1 MEGINNAE
9 PYQEM
14 LDEGNDQ
21 QQQQQ
26 QQQTRGDAA
35 GFGPQHRNA
44 TIGTNDDDDNT
55 NALPGSRTAESY
67 EDVAPA
73 TSTMS
78 SLGQSIAHTR
88 TSSYNSNASQIGPL
102 MYAAGYRPGQNHF
115 MDSSPYGET
124 AAGAAAEGYVAP
136 VNFDVTTGD
145 YVAPVNF
152 DGPRSPLPTP
162 LPRPGV
168 GSGDRSSY
176 PSIERVNSD
185 DTHNTYASWAYER
198 ALSAQMQLDQMKRSA
213 KGHNRRVKRRSH
225 FLPWKKNQQAAAS
238 SKNFDGADG
247 SDGGKLDTWYGVFLP
262 CLSQI
267 LGIIFYLRLPT
278 ITAQAGCIGATAIIA
293 ICVLSTF
300 VTSLSLSAIATNGTI
315 QAGGPYYIIS
325 RTLGVEIGGSLG
337 LLFYLGNTIGAA
349 MYVLGAVEAFQ
360 TDLDLY
366 GAPAEEAAEEELDD
380 LVAFYEIADDDDEE
394 EEYVDP
400 NAVIEEDEE
409 EDWFGNAEIASMVLM
424 FILAGM
430 IGIGGMRY
438 INYTTGTFL
447 SINTLSIFSILFGAA
462 LFGLQVWDGSLT
474 SNERAF
480 GKNLWPKF
488 SPDPKTGITPTWA
501 SLLAL
506 FYPSVT
512 GIMAGTNR
520 SGKLAKPSKS
530 IPKGTISAITVTSL
544 LYFIQVWLVGN
555 VLTRKALMENKLIL
569 ACLAWPSRFVIKAGI
584 ITASIGAALQCLA
597 GAPQL
602 LAAIAVDDAIPY
614 LRFVKPYDFH
624 DDIVTQKNANPSAAI
639 FVTYI
644 IASAASLV
652 GNLDHITPLLT
663 NCFLLMY
670 GGINLC
676 AFLLGWINAP
686 GFRPSFRF
694 YNKHVSLLG
703 AILCLLLAF
712 SISWFMAVLAIG
724 LFFINYIYIRKVRQI
739 NELSAGYKSMGG
751 SNDTK
756 NLGDIGDSLRY
767 KITMMVLMNVTSTEN
782 FHAKNWRPQLL
793 TIVDTDDAGV
803 PQNMELIALAAQL
816 KKGRGLNVILSVK
829 RGSIVKPG
837 AYEAMMGCRG
847 VMKRY
852 MAKEGLEGYAL
863 ISVTHQEFSDAVL
876 SSVMSTGIGPVS
888 PNLIMLPFLRDYKKR
903 VNRAEELVKT
913 IKGLTIL
920 KRAVVLFKG
929 SSTYPRKGK
938 SLDEGQ
944 IDIYWVV
951 EEGGLCLLLPYLL
964 SQHRIWRKNTTLR
977 IFAVATDPNEDLD
990 QLEASVLDYCD
1001 SVRIKAT
1008 ITVIDMARS
1017 TIATDMTRSNSP
1029 SGKGEKRHPYQ
1040 SLDPYEHRMTISQA
1054 LNHAQDFGG
1063 SKGVVGD
1070 TPRASSTRKM
1080 FSFEEED
1087 KTRNGPS
1094 KKARSPRALDSG
1106 DLDTSTSFAEALQRP
1121 SMSYAVD
1128 DEDAADGPQMQT
1140 AKLFNNIIRFYSHS
1154 SNLVVT
1160 NMPLVESMS
1169 DTQFFF
1175 SYIERLSMCV
1185 DNIMLVKGSE
1195 HEVVTTVG

>member
-1 MEGINNAE
+1 M
-9 PYQEM
+9 
-14 LDEGNDQ
+14 DEGNDQ
-21 QQQQQ
+21 QQLQFS
-26 QQQTRGDAA
+26 GDAA
-35 GFGPQHRNA
+35 GIGPAGPQHMLNA
-44 TIGTNDDDDNT
+44 NSQPPAAAPVG
-55 NALPGSRTAESY
+55 ESY
-67 EDVAPA
+67 EDVPPA
-73 TSTMS
+73 ASTMS
-78 SLGQSIAHTR
+78 SLGQSVVPHTR
-88 TSSYNSNASQIGPL
+88 SSSYNSSASHIGPL
-102 MYAAGYRPGQNHF
+102 MHAAGYRPGQNCF
-115 MDSSPYGET
+115 LDGDGSGGGNYG
-124 AAGAAAEGYVAP
+124 GPGYAVG
-136 VNFDVTTGD
+136 VGSTGD

-152 DGPRSPLPTP
+152 DVASGDYVAPVNFDRPQSPPFRQP
-162 LPRPGV
+162 MPGPGV
-168 GSGDRSSY
+168 GLGDRSNH
-176 PSIERVNSD
+176 PSIDRVNSD
-185 DTHNTYASWAYER
+185 DTYNTYASWAYER
-198 ALSAQMQLDQMKRSA
+198 ALSAQMQLDQMRRSKNSPA
-213 KGHNRRVKRRSH
+213 RKGKRRSH
-225 FLPWKKNQQAAAS
+225 FLPWKRHQQAAS
-238 SKNFDGADG
+238 SGKHSDGADG
-247 SDGGKLDTWYGVFLP
+247 SDGAKLDTWYGVFLP

-325 RTLGVEIGGSLG
+325 RTLGLEIGGSLG

-380 LVAFYEIADDDDEE
+380 LVAFYEIDDDDEE
-394 EEYVDP
+394 EEEYIDP
-400 NAVIEEDEE
+400 NAVVEEED

-424 FILAGM
+424 FVLAGM
-430 IGIGGMRY
+430 VGIGGMKY
-438 INYTTGTFL
+438 ISRATGTFL
-447 SINTLSIFSILFGAA
+447 SVNALSVFSILFGAA

-480 GKNLWPKF
+480 GKNMWPNF

-520 SGKLAKPSKS
+520 SGKLAKPSRS
-530 IPKGTISAITVTSL
+530 IPTGTISAIAVTSL

-555 VLTRKALMENKLIL
+555 VVTRKALMENKLIL
-569 ACLAWPSRFVIKAGI
+569 ACLAWPSRVVIKAGI

-703 AILCLLLAF
+703 AILCLLLSF

-724 LFFINYIYIRKVRQI
+724 LFFINYVYIRKVRQI
-739 NELSAGYKSMGG
+739 NEMSADYKSMSGP
-751 SNDTK
+751 NDAK

-793 TIVDTDDAGV
+793 TIVETDDAGV

-837 AYEAMMGCRG
+837 AYEAMMGCRR

-852 MAKEGLEGYAL
+852 MAKEGLEGYAS

-876 SSVMSTGIGPVS
+876 ASVMSTGIGPVS

-929 SSTYPRKGK
+929 STTYPRKGK

-964 SQHRIWRKNTTLR
+964 SQHRIWRKNTTIR
-977 IFAVATDPNEDLD
+977 IFAVATDPDEDLD
-990 QLEASVLDYCD
+990 QLEASVLDYCE

-1008 ITVIDMARS
+1008 VNVIDMARS

-1029 SGKGEKRHPYQ
+1029 RSKAEKRHPYQ
-1040 SLDPYEHRMTISQA
+1040 SLDPYEHRMTISKA
-1054 LNHAQDFGG
+1054 LNQSQAYDG
-1063 SKGVVGD
+1063 SNVVAD
-1070 TPRASSTRKM
+1070 ATPRANSTKKM
-1080 FSFEEED
+1080 YSFDED
-1087 KTRNGPS
+1087 NSPRDGSPPRPPS
-1094 KKARSPRALDSG
+1094 MKMRSPRALESG
-1106 DLDTSTSFAEALQRP
+1106 DLDTSTSFADALQRP
-1121 SMSYAVD
+1121 SMSYAGE
-1128 DEDAADGPQMQT
+1128 DEDAAEGPQMQT
-1140 AKLFNNIIRFYSHS
+1140 AKMFNNIIRFYSHS

-1185 DNIMLVKGSE
+1185 ENIMLVKGSE
-1195 HEVVTTVG
+1195 YEVVTTVG